1 MSGTNVDM
9 AYISA
14 TEVAHLIKN
23 GELTSV
29 EVTQLAIDRANATQ
43 GTLNAFITI
52 CEDQAIAAARSSD
65 SDISN
70 GKELGPLQGVPFTVK
85 DLINT
90 QGVRTT
96 MGSLIFDENIP
107 KSDAVAVSRLKE
119 AGAILIGKTTTP
131 EFGHK
136 PFTSAPIFGDTTN
149 AWNRHRI
156 AGGSS
161 GGAAVAAAAGLGYI
175 HVGTD
180 GGGSIR
186 IPSAANGIVG
196 MKATLG
202 TVPNDSNPDSF
213 GNYSYTG
220 PMTRTVSDA
229 ALMLSI
235 MSGAHPSDIHSV
247 GKKQKDY
254 QGYISDPGDLKGFRI
269 AWRPLLGNTIIDTE
283 LLSITSKAVKSLESY
298 GAKIVE
304 VDDPF
309 ESPEPFW
316 RIINQSA
323 WKARFGEYLSDWSS
337 EMTPSFIRS
346 IREAEDYSATELQ
359 EAIYKRTTLFRE
371 IQGWFNEFDLVVTP
385 TLSRTALEMD
395 RDLYDPVI
403 IEGEKAGIVRQSWY
417 PYTHPFNLTGH
428 PAITLPS
435 GFHSDGLPTAIQI
448 IGPFG
453 NDHVVLRCAR
463 LFEMSNPWSDKV
475 PNISALTSP
484 Q

>member
-1 MSGTNVDM
+1 MSGTNEDL

-14 TEVAHLIKN
+14 TEVARLIKK
-23 GELTSV
+23 GEITSV

-52 CEDQAIAAARSSD
+52 CEDQAIDAARSSD
-65 SDISN
+65 SAVSN
-70 GKELGPLQGVPFTVK
+70 GEKLGPLQGVPFTVK

-96 MGSLIFDENIP
+96 MGSLIFDENFP
-107 KSDAVAVSRLKE
+107 KSDAVAISRLKE

-149 AWNRHRI
+149 AWSRHRI

-235 MSGAHPSDIHSV
+235 MSGTHPSDVHSV
-247 GKKQKDY
+247 G
-254 QGYISDPGDLKGFRI
+254 R
-269 AWRPLLGNTIIDTE
+269 
-283 LLSITSKAVKSLESY
+283 
-298 GAKIVE
+298 
-304 VDDPF
+304 
-309 ESPEPFW
+309 
-316 RIINQSA
+316 
-323 WKARFGEYLSDWSS
+323 
-337 EMTPSFIRS
+337 
-346 IREAEDYSATELQ
+346 
-359 EAIYKRTTLFRE
+359 
-371 IQGWFNEFDLVVTP
+371 
-385 TLSRTALEMD
+385 
-395 RDLYDPVI
+395 
-403 IEGEKAGIVRQSWY
+403 
-417 PYTHPFNLTGH
+417 
-428 PAITLPS
+428 
-435 GFHSDGLPTAIQI
+435 
-448 IGPFG
+448 
-453 NDHVVLRCAR
+453 
-463 LFEMSNPWSDKV
+463 
-475 PNISALTSP
+475 
-484 Q
+484 

>member
-1 MSGTNVDM
+1 MSDTSVDL
-9 AYISA
+9 AYVSA
-14 TEVAHLIKN
+14 SEVARLIKK

-52 CEDQAIAAARSSD
+52 CEDQAIEAARSSD
-65 SDISN
+65 LAVSN

-96 MGSLIFDENIP
+96 MGSLIFDENFP

-149 AWNRHRI
+149 AWDRHRI

-235 MSGAHPSDIHSV
+235 MSGSHPSDVHSV

-254 QGYISDPGDLKGFRI
+254 QGYISEPGDLSGFRI

-298 GAKIVE
+298 GAKIIE

-323 WKARFGEYLSDWSS
+323 WKARFGEFLSDWSS

-346 IREAEDYSATELQ
+346 IQEAEDYSATELQ

-385 TLSRTALEMD
+385 TLSRTAL
-395 RDLYDPVI
+395 RWI
-403 IEGEKAGIVRQSWY
+403 AT
-417 PYTHPFNLTGH
+417 YTILLLSKGRKR
-428 PAITLPS
+428 
-435 GFHSDGLPTAIQI
+435 
-448 IGPFG
+448 
-453 NDHVVLRCAR
+453 V
-463 LFEMSNPWSDKV
+463 
-475 PNISALTSP
+475 
-484 Q
+484 

>member
-1 MSGTNVDM
+1 MSDTSVDL
-9 AYISA
+9 AYVSA
-14 TEVAHLIKN
+14 SEVARLIKK

-52 CEDQAIAAARSSD
+52 CEDQAIEAARSSD
-65 SDISN
+65 LAVSN

-96 MGSLIFDENIP
+96 MGSLIFDENFP

-149 AWNRHRI
+149 AWDRHRI

-235 MSGAHPSDIHSV
+235 MSGSHPSDVHSV

-254 QGYISDPGDLKGFRI
+254 QGYISEPGDLSGFRI

-298 GAKIVE
+298 GAKIIE

-346 IREAEDYSATELQ
+346 IQEAEDYSATELQ

-371 IQGWFNEFDLVVTP
+371 IQGWFDEFDLVVTP
-385 TLSRTALEMD
+385 TLSRTALEMN

-403 IEGEKAGIVRQSWY
+403 IEGKKAGIVRQAWY

-453 NDHVVLRCAR
+453 NDHEVLRCAR
-463 LFEMSNPWSDKV
+463 LFEMSNPWSDRV

>member
-1 MSGTNVDM
+1 MSGTNNDL

-14 TEVAHLIKN
+14 TEVARLIKK
-23 GELTSV
+23 GEITSV

-52 CEDQAIAAARSSD
+52 CEDQAIDAARSSD
-65 SDISN
+65 SAVSN
-70 GKELGPLQGVPFTVK
+70 GEKLGPLQGVPFTVK

-96 MGSLIFDENIP
+96 MGSLIFDENFP
-107 KSDAVAVSRLKE
+107 KSDAVAISRLKE

-149 AWNRHRI
+149 AWSRHRI

-235 MSGAHPSDIHSV
+235 MSGPHPSDVHSV
-247 GKKQKDY
+247 GRKQKDY
-254 QGYISDPGDLKGFRI
+254 QGYISDPGDLEGFRI

-283 LLSITSKAVKSLESY
+283 LLSITSKAVKSLESH
-298 GAKIVE
+298 GAKVIE

-323 WKARFGEYLSDWSS
+323 WKARFGGYLSEWSS

-346 IREAEDYSATELQ
+346 IQEAEDYSATELQ
-359 EAIYKRTTLFRE
+359 EAVYKRTTLFRE
-371 IQGWFNEFDLVVTP
+371 VQSWFNEFDLVVTP
-385 TLSRTALEMD
+385 TLSRTALEID
-395 RDLYDPVI
+395 RDLYDPVM
-403 IEGEKAGIVRQSWY
+403 IEGEKAGIVRQAWY

-435 GFHSDGLPTAIQI
+435 GFHSDGLPTAIQV
-448 IGPFG
+448 IGPFAS
-453 NDHVVLRCAR
+453 DHEVLR
-463 LFEMSNPWSDKV
+463 
-475 PNISALTSP
+475 
-484 Q
+484 

>member
-1 MSGTNVDM
+1 MSGTNNDL

-14 TEVAHLIKN
+14 TEVARLIKK
-23 GELTSV
+23 GEITSV

-43 GTLNAFITI
+43 ETLNAFITI
-52 CEDQAIAAARSSD
+52 CEDQAIDAARSSD
-65 SDISN
+65 SAVSN
-70 GKELGPLQGVPFTVK
+70 GEKLGPLQGVPFTVK

-96 MGSLIFDENIP
+96 MGSLIFDENFP

-136 PFTSAPIFGDTTN
+136 PFTSAPIFGNTTN
-149 AWNRHRI
+149 AWSRHRI

-220 PMTRTVSDA
+220 PMTRTVGDA

-235 MSGAHPSDIHSV
+235 MSGPHPSDVHSV
-247 GKKQKDY
+247 GRKQKDY
-254 QGYISDPGDLKGFRI
+254 QGYISDPGDLEGFRI

-283 LLSITSKAVKSLESY
+283 LLSITSKAVKSLESH
-298 GAKIVE
+298 GAKVIE

-323 WKARFGEYLSDWSS
+323 WKARFGRYLSEWSS

-346 IREAEDYSATELQ
+346 IQEAEDYSATELQ
-359 EAIYKRTTLFRE
+359 EAVYKRTTLFRE
-371 IQGWFNEFDLVVTP
+371 VQSWFNEFDLVVTP
-385 TLSRTALEMD
+385 TLSRTALEID
-395 RDLYDPVI
+395 RDLYDPVM
-403 IEGEKAGIVRQSWY
+403 IEGEKAGIVRQAWY

-435 GFHSDGLPTAIQI
+435 GFHSDGLPTAIQV
-448 IGPFG
+448 IGPFAS
-453 NDHVVLRCAR
+453 DHEVLRCAR
-463 LFEMSNPWSDKV
+463 LFEMCNPWSDRF
-475 PNISALTSP
+475 PNIAMSTSP